1 VIQLSKV
8 SSAVPANNIPGA
20 TRKLAEFASALRFE
34 DLPAAVVAKAKTC
47 VLDTLGC
54 CIFGATLAPVRK
66 LAAMV
71 SEENCGQQSAVFG
84 FPFRTSASHAALIN
98 ASSAHAFQLDEIH
111 IEATLHPGSLA
122 VPVALAV
129 AESSG
134 GAAGRELI
142 AALVA
147 GYEVGLRVGLS
158 AKGGMFARGYHNQ
171 GTTGAFVAA
180 ATAARLLKLDADQT
194 QHALGLAGS
203 QAAGLM
209 AVQEGA
215 MAKGFHSGRA
225 AQSGIYAAKL
235 AKLGYTGIPDVLEA
249 PYGGFLSSLVGEYQL
264 APLTAELGER
274 WEILKVGFK
283 PAPASNGSITSMAA
297 LDEIMRKHQ
306 LKAGDIESVTAHV
319 STNTL
324 HHCGWEYDPAKI
336 QGVLAAQMNLRY
348 GMAVMALERQ
358 ATVAQFIEAKMRD
371 PVIMDFVRRVK
382 VELEPK
388 YDGSGGKYRVACRA
402 LVACKNGAK
411 HETEI
416 LYRKGSH
423 EDPMTAAEINDK
435 FMDLAG
441 KTIKPEPAQRIADI
455 VARLERLDNSN
466 ELTQLLI
473 TPGKP

>member
-1 VIQLSKV
+1 MNHPKAEK
-8 SSAVPANNIPGA
+8 SAVGAGA
-20 TRKLAEFASALRFE
+20 TRRLAEFAATLRFE
-34 DLPAAVVAKAKTC
+34 DLPAAVVDKARTC

-54 CIFGATLAPVRK
+54 CIFGATLGPMQK

-71 SEENCGQQSAVFG
+71 AGENCGNQSAVFG
-84 FPFRTSASHAALIN
+84 FALRTSAANAALIN
-98 ASSAHAFQLDEIH
+98 AASAHAFQLDEIH

-122 VPVALAV
+122 VPVALAI
-129 AESSG
+129 AESNG
-134 GAAGRELI
+134 GEAGRDVI
-142 AALVA
+142 TALVA
-147 GYEVGLRVGLS
+147 GYEVGLRVGLT

-249 PYGGFLSSLVGEYQL
+249 NYGGFLSSLVGEYEL
-264 APLTAELGER
+264 APLTADLGSR

-283 PAPASNGSITSMAA
+283 PAPASNGSIVAMAA
-297 LDEIMRKHQ
+297 LDEIMREHA
-306 LKAGDIESVTAHV
+306 LTAADIETVTAHV

-324 HHCGWEYDPAKI
+324 HHCGWDYDPAKI

-358 ATVAQFIEAKMRD
+358 ATVAQFTEVKMRD
-371 PVIMDFVRRVK
+371 PVILDFVRRVN

-388 YDGSGGKYRVACRA
+388 FDGSGGKHRVACRA
-402 LVACKNGAK
+402 EVVCRSGAR
-411 HETEI
+411 HAAEV
-416 LYRKGSH
+416 LYRKGSF
-423 EDPMTAAEINDK
+423 EDPMSDGEIGEK
-435 FMDLAG
+435 FMDLAA
-441 KTIKPEPAQRIADI
+441 KSIAATTAQRIATT
-455 VARLERLDNSN
+455 VAKLDTLENSN
-466 ELTQLLI
+466 ALTDLL
-473 TPGKP
+473 GAQK